1 MKLIVAFF
9 DDLGGSI
16 IGRGFYVKALSYS
29 HGRAWR
35 FLLTFL
41 FLISLVWTIHIYG
54 MASFQYRKIVNFAE
68 ENEFEV
74 VFESGVVSNMPASLK
89 LIPFEEETLAVW
101 QWIQEWS
108 TIDSLHQLH
117 PNVRIYIGP
126 KGVFRYGGAVPRSM
140 MYPEGYT
147 GVIDAGNLKNL
158 KTGYSWI
165 FFMAVLLISFL
176 ISIPWASMAILVF
189 IVPVMTIKFS
199 KIGMKFGMIWKL
211 GLFMVSFH
219 FLYFTVTTIL
229 SIDIPYGWIFNFPL
243 YIFVVAFLVNID
255 PDCLDSLRKPSDN

>member
-1 MKLIVAFF
+1 MKWIVAFF

-54 MASFQYRKIVNFAE
+54 TASFQYGKIVNFAE
-68 ENEFEV
+68 ENDYNV
-74 VFESGVVSNMPASLK
+74 VFESGVISNMPAGLK
-89 LIPFEEETLAVW
+89 LIPFEGETLAVW

-108 TIDSLHQLH
+108 TVDSLHQLH
-117 PNVRIYIGP
+117 PDVRIYIGP
-126 KGVFRYGGAVPRSM
+126 KGAFGFGGAAPRSM

-147 GVIDAGNLKNL
+147 GTIDTEYLKNL
-158 KTGYSWI
+158 KTGYSWM
-165 FFMAVLLISFL
+165 FFMAGLLISFL
-176 ISIPWASMAILVF
+176 ISIPWAALAILVL
-189 IVPVMTIKFS
+189 IVPFMTIKFS
-199 KIGMKFGMIWKL
+199 KIGLKFGMIWKL

-219 FLYFTVTTIL
+219 FLYLTITTIL

-243 YIFVVAFLVNID
+243 YIFVVAFLVNIN
-255 PDCLDSLRKPSDN
+255 PDSLDSLRKPSDS